1 MNTNSNLKKAIATRG
16 TQPPASMNMQIM
28 AAVKLAEAR
37 RSRRRLWT
45 NVILAVV
52 GVFSVAA
59 ALVVYC
65 GEMFAVAFRALRF
78 DGMSASI
85 FNLDLLSLLAPP
97 VVLLLL
103 AELLIQRHFYR
114 QDVAKIHDRM

>member
-1 MNTNSNLKKAIATRG
+1 MKTNSNLKKAIAARG
-16 TQPPASMNMQIM
+16 TQPPACMNMQIM

-59 ALVVYC
+59 ALAVYC
-65 GEMFAVAFRALRF
+65 AEMFAVAYGALRF
-78 DGMSASI
+78 DGMSASV

-103 AELLIQRHFYR
+103 AELLIERHFYR
-114 QDVAKIHDRM
+114 QDVAKIHDGR